1 MFCQLGLCTIEL
13 AGNMSQV
20 SQNILLHARR
30 VKFIDGGARK
40 SDPDD
45 CDVDNSQCCFSF
57 FSSCGCILDRG
68 MDLRSCMASSYTKF
82 QFV

>member
-20 SQNILLHARR
+20 SQNILLHATR

-45 CDVDNSQCCFSF
+45 CYDDNCQCF
-57 FSSCGCILDRG
+57 FFFVFQLRLHLSV
-68 MDLRSCMASSYTKF
+68 MDN
-82 QFV
+82 QFK